1 MILST
6 LKQNKMV
13 YMILLSEI
21 FSKKLMMTSSF
32 LASYHLS

>member
-21 FSKKLMMTSSF
+21 SKKIDDDFQLFS
-32 LASYHLS
+32 